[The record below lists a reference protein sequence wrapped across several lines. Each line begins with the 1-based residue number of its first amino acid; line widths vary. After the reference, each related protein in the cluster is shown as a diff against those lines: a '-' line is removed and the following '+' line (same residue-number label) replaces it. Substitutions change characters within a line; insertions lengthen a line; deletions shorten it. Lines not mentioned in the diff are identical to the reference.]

1 MKILV
6 NYDCGHSVEFDRGNT
21 FLVEHKKI
29 GRKHY
34 ELWTDL
40 KEDFKKC
47 IHCKIAESEAGKC

>member
-1 MKILV
+1 MKILIE
-6 NYDCGHSVEFDRGNT
+6 YDCGHSVSPGDMCIS
-21 FLVEHKKI
+21 LIKHKKI

-47 IHCKIAESEAGKC
+47 IYCKIAESEKGA